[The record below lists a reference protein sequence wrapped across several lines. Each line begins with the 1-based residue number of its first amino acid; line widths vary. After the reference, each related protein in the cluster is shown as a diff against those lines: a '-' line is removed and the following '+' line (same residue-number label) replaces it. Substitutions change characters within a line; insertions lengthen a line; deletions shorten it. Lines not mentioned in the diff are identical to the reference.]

1 MSPTR
6 RLRIGV
12 KTPGL
17 CAMMY
22 VLFAPAQLHRQA
34 PQRGTAAPPM
44 QSRYQPTGWLS
55 PNRGITIVLART
67 AAGAGRGWIAGVAR
81 PTAGAAAAAG
91 GAGVIDAARAWAASR
106 ATRVSRSSWRTSR

>member
-17 CAMMY
+17 WAMMY
-22 VLFAPAQLHRQA
+22 VLFAPAQLQRQA

-55 PNRGITIVLART
+55 PSRGITTVLART

-81 PTAGAAAAAG
+81 PIAGAAAAVAG
-91 GAGVIDAARAWAASR
+91 GAGLIDAARAWAACR
-106 ATRVSRSSWRTSR
+106 AALVSRSS